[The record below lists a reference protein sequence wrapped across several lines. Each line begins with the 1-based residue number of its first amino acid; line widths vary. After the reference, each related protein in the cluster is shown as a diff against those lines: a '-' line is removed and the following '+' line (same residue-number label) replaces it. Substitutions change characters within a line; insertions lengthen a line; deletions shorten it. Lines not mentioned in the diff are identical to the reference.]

1 VDEVVDPATTRRAL
15 AAAVASAPQRRG
27 QHGNIPL

>member
-1 VDEVVDPATTRRAL
+1 L
-15 AAAVASAPQRRG
+15 AAAVADALSADPGIRG